1 MIFFQCGWEPFVIL
15 QIFIGCEVILE
26 NQIIREC
33 DLHKVNVFGET
44 IKLTEYL
51 SVAFDLGN
59 YWTDIVPFTEK
70 LFIGPE
76 KKYFEERYLNSSKRY
91 RFWKWEI
98 DSPPSSLSGPRFLEA
113 LLLLITKNDIHCV
126 GNITQNLLVV

>member
-1 MIFFQCGWEPFVIL
+1 MIYQCGTKPVLIL
-15 QIFIGCEVILE
+15 QIFISFEVILE

-59 YWTDIVPFTEK
+59 Y
-70 LFIGPE
+70 
-76 KKYFEERYLNSSKRY
+76 
-91 RFWKWEI
+91 
-98 DSPPSSLSGPRFLEA
+98 
-113 LLLLITKNDIHCV
+113 
-126 GNITQNLLVV
+126 